1 MISRIKPKSEF
12 SRNVLTLMTGTIVA
26 QAIPIA
32 ISPIL
37 TRIYSPEDFGVFALF
52 FAILSVFSVVVN
64 GRYENAIMLPKKD
77 EEAINIFALGIIINT
92 TMSLFL
98 FILVLLFNDS
108 ITNILGNEAISIWLY
123 FIPITLFF
131 TGLFNILNSFNNRQK
146 RYRDIADA
154 TIIKSIVMAVI
165 QLGIGFIKNGA
176 SGLIS
181 GQIISQF
188 FANMRLLKNIVSNK
202 LLVSSINIS
211 QIVKMAIEY
220 RNFPK
225 FSLPSALSNVL
236 AGHLSNILISIFYS
250 ITTLGFY
257 SLVQRILGIP
267 SALIGKSIGQVY
279 YEEGTKERHETGCA
293 INVFNSTLKKMLL
306 IGFPAFFLLFFIVE
320 DLFVIVFGEEWKLA
334 GIYAQIVIPMFFMR
348 FVVATLSITYD
359 MFGYLKTEFIW
370 QITLLV
376 GTVTIVLVSHFM
388 DIRFINL
395 LIFITVY
402 TSVMQLISLYILKK
416 IASGEFYYGK

>member
-1 MISRIKPKSEF
+1 MISRMKPKSEF

-92 TMSLFL
+92 TISFIL
-98 FILVLLFNDS
+98 FILILLFNDS
-108 ITNILGNEAISIWLY
+108 ITDMLGNETISIWLY

-165 QLGIGFIKNGA
+165 QLGIGLIKNGA
-176 SGLIS
+176 TGLIS

-188 FANMRLLKNIVSNK
+188 FANMRLLKNIISNK
-202 LLVSSINIS
+202 LLVSSITIS
-211 QIVKMAIEY
+211 QIIKLAIEY
-220 RNFPK
+220 KNFPK
-225 FSLPSALSNVL
+225 FSLPSAFANVL
-236 AGHLSNILISIFYS
+236 SGHLSNILISIFYS
-250 ITTLGFY
+250 VTTLGFY
-257 SLVQRILGIP
+257 SIVQRVLGIP
-267 SALIGKSIGQVY
+267 SAMMGQSIGKVY
-279 YEEGTKERHETGCA
+279 YEEGVQEKKKTGMAKEIFKSTFKRL
-293 INVFNSTLKKMLL
+293 VFF
-306 IGFPAFFLLFFIVE
+306 GFFSFFILFFVVE
-320 DLFVIVFGEEWKLA
+320 ELFAFVFGEEWRLA
-334 GIYAQIVIPMFFMR
+334 GQYAQIVIPMFFIR

-370 QITLLV
+370 QLTLLV
-376 GTVTIVLVSHFM
+376 GTVTIVVVSNFM
-388 DIRFINL
+388 NIEFINL
-395 LIFITVY
+395 LIFITIY

-416 IASGEFYYGK
+416 IASGEFYDK